1 VANKDRV
8 EYYSGKGMVAW
19 VESSI
24 VPLPGS
30 LISIKSKAWKVKSVS
45 YALDHSDSQLHKAM
59 RANVELIHPEAG
71 KGGE

>member
-1 VANKDRV
+1 MSSKDRV
-8 EYYSGKGMVAW
+8 EYYSTKGMVAW

-30 LISIKSKAWKVKSVS
+30 LINIQGKTWEVESVA
-45 YALDHSDSQLHKAM
+45 YAIDQADNPLHKAM